1 MLKKGISLFLAL
13 VMALGMIPTEA
24 MAATTLASDEGSHY
38 EEPSELLT
46 TEIPAATNETA
57 ASNATTRENQAGP
70 LYYSVNEDGTT
81 CRIIDC
87 DQSISGDFEIP
98 SEIDG
103 YPVIEIGSN
112 AFRSCDFL
120 TSVTIPKGVISI
132 GESAFQYCSSLEN
145 VNIPDGVTI
154 IGDYAFIDCY
164 SLERIIIP
172 EGTTYIGSNC
182 FRGCSALESVSIPK
196 SATVVKHPFE
206 NCPLLISAGPKNGG
220 NKYNIEFSWT
230 EQIPNDVFSGSS
242 LQKIELPNSLKN
254 IGDGAF
260 SNCVELQSITI
271 PEGVTSIGNY
281 AFSTCIALQSITI
294 PEGVTSI
301 GESAFRECA
310 ALKSVIIPESV
321 ITIGI
326 PGGAGAGVFS
336 DCPLLTS
343 AGPIDDEVEYNI
355 RFSWKEQIPD
365 NAFDCSDLHK
375 IKLPDTI
382 KDIGMCAFS
391 SCSELENI
399 TIPESVTSIGDCA
412 FQSCSSLE
420 SVNIPNGVTSIGGAT
435 FDGCYELK
443 NINIPEE
450 VTSIGNN
457 AFYDCWALEDIN
469 IPEGVTNI
477 GDGAFYNC
485 SALKTIIIPE
495 KVTIIG
501 EKTFYRCSSLERV
514 VLPEGLTSIKAYAF
528 AYCTLLKNINIP
540 KTLTGIWE
548 YAFIGCGVE
557 NIDIPGG
564 VKSISWNAFQSCKA
578 LKTVTISQGVTSI
591 GKYAFFNCSSL
602 ESINIPESVTSI
614 NEYAFSNCSSLK
626 NINIPKG
633 VDIGIFAFSNC
644 SSLNNVSIPEGVTNI
659 GEGAFYNC
667 ENLSKV
673 IIPNSLTTINFEFD
687 FDYNP
692 FEGPFEKCPLLISAG
707 PLGSG
712 CSIEFGW
719 KEQIPSGILE
729 LSSIEKLIIPSGIT
743 TISNS
748 AFSQCASLTSV
759 TIPEGVTSIG
769 DNAFYACLALNDI
782 TIPEGVTSI
791 GQYAFFRCLTLK
803 NVIIPEGI
811 ETIELGAFE
820 GCTNLVQVTLPR
832 SIKNIEDVAF
842 YYCINLQDIYY
853 AGTEEDRENIEISE
867 SDYKATELMQATW
880 HYNSTGPDDPD
891 TPMENGLRICYLS
904 EWDADN
910 QIAYFEDDLLHL
922 GAEVTEATDTSFL
935 DTVQDMVG
943 HSVLVETKARDD
955 GMIGP
960 DILIRMELVEAGTGT
975 IQERTEDSLTI
986 HDTVYPLALK
996 GEEPL
1001 FGADKDDEVLY
1012 GVQDGKIVILVPLTT
1027 TTMRLEDWDP
1037 DSRVLTVSSDLTTY
1051 TYKVS
1056 TLASEESLAFLNAS
1070 RDSSKD
1076 YSIEFAYDSSS
1087 KIAYRVYRIYE
1098 EPEDPEYY
1106 DTPTYETTE
1115 EALLGEYA
1123 MEWYQA
1129 YGDYTDALNTA
1140 LAHYA
1145 ESEDGNRATLI
1156 NTAADGMKKED
1167 MASNSRYLN
1176 WDREMPKI
1184 PDSVVNA
1191 GYKALAALLYDNACK
1206 NPDFSNVDFSN
1217 ATAGTTL
1224 VKAIMKSMSSTTTS
1238 YSFGGVK
1245 VQLSVLQFGSAKFGD
1260 MTCTLNGKQYSAII
1274 CSTQTECYET
1284 IEAYWESLK
1293 DLETQALFNIYTAV
1307 ATDIWGKSP
1316 TKFTKEFLKKHVEKY
1331 ADELLKA
1338 GVGNVADVL
1347 NACYNYYSYVNKI
1360 SNGDLDNLEN
1370 LLGAMGSL
1378 KFDDSSITDKVV
1390 NKAMKV
1396 LKNATNKLNQACA
1409 DYIAGTLEI
1418 PPLFS
1423 LKQLIVACPVNVMI
1437 YNATGEQIGY
1447 VGEDDLWYEDS
1458 IRITEE
1464 GDAKIIDILSA
1475 QDVSVRFIGTAAGS
1489 MSCSIEEYT
1498 TEGVPIG
1505 RLNFYQ
1511 IPVQEGQKMEMKLP
1525 QRLTGSLQDACIQ
1538 TGTDMIY
1545 PNEYITVND
1554 AGSVLV
1560 ACNVDP
1566 QAIQNGCTVSGDGY
1580 YVRGDAV
1587 VLTAISGA
1595 NYNFI
1600 GWYQDG
1606 ILQSTS
1612 QVYEFPAIENVEVS
1626 AAFAQTYQGF
1636 EVEVSGQEG
1645 GLAVGSSIFA
1655 SGETAA
1661 VFAIPDE
1668 GYQFSGWYIGNVLVS
1683 EAPEYEFVVN
1693 SDTTLLAKFTAISAS
1708 HVMSYVESIP
1718 ATCIDTGIFA
1728 HWHCSECNK
1737 DFSDA
1742 DGTTE
1747 LSSIVIPID
1756 PTNHAGGTEVR
1767 NAVEATYESE
1777 GYTGDTYCL
1786 GCNTKIADGTTIPKK
1801 TQSGSTSSGGSTS
1814 TYTITLEEFE
1824 NGTVTASH
1832 KQAPHG
1838 TTVTLTITPEEGF
1851 TLESLTVR
1859 DRNDN
1864 MIRVT
1869 FKSETIYSFTMPS
1882 SPVQIAAVFSQAIN
1896 DPDTPLGDLP
1906 FLDVSPEAW
1915 YKNAV
1920 GYVFENGLMSGTSS
1934 TTFSPDITTSRGM
1947 IVTTLYRLA
1956 QSPSASGSSTFLDVE
1971 DGQWYSDAI
1980 VWASANNIVSGYGN
1994 GMFGPDDPVT
2004 REQMATILYRYAQF
2018 KGYPTTSSTD
2028 LSKYTDL
2035 ELLST
2040 WAQEP
2045 MKWANVF
2052 GIITGTTATTLN
2064 PQGNAT
2070 RAEMAAML
2078 MRFCENIA
2086 V

>member
-1 MLKKGISLFLAL
+1 MLKKGVSLFLAL
-13 VMALGMIPTEA
+13 AVVFCIIPVEIMASEILTRDELSGAEKTPKLQITEA
-24 MAATTLASDEGSHY
+24 TTATEGTAVTKELLSAGEFSDIYQNGDKEGAASTSAAIIITTAEELASIESGKSYVLGNDIDLSTYNNGVWLPLSCSDVY
-38 EEPSELLT
+38 LDGQGFQIKNLA
-46 TEIPAATNETA
+46 IPAELNMDYAGLFGNIKGTCIIQNLNIVLSDKAISGQYMAGGIAASFSGEWCQFINCSVVGAINAQRSSSGDCYVGGIIGTISADNYTTITNCQSNVSLNAQNNAGVSYGQTSSSTA
-57 ASNATTRENQAGP
+57 AGLCAS
-70 LYYSVNEDGTT
+70 
-81 CRIIDC
+81 
-87 DQSISGDFEIP
+87 
-98 SEIDG
+98 
-103 YPVIEIGSN
+103 IGSN
-112 AFRSCDFL
+112 NVIISDNCSYGRIAA
-120 TSVTIPKGVISI
+120 KGVDNVCTGGLVGTISCQNTEI
-132 GESAFQYCSSLEN
+132 WNNFTESDIVVRRCISDFSNYSGGLCGNIIADN
-145 VNIPDGVTI
+145 VNFNNNNSSSNISLDYNLDMSCGGLIGTLSLKSDLDINIEKCSFDGNISVLVLDSNITYCGGI
-154 IGDYAFIDCY
+154 IG
-164 SLERIIIP
+164 
-172 EGTTYIGSNC
+172 
-182 FRGCSALESVSIPK
+182 SVEK
-196 SATVVKHPFE
+196 
-206 NCPLLISAGPKNGG
+206 
-220 NKYNIEFSWT
+220 
-230 EQIPNDVFSGSS
+230 
-242 LQKIELPNSLKN
+242 
-254 IGDGAF
+254 
-260 SNCVELQSITI
+260 
-271 PEGVTSIGNY
+271 
-281 AFSTCIALQSITI
+281 
-294 PEGVTSI
+294 
-301 GESAFRECA
+301 
-310 ALKSVIIPESV
+310 
-321 ITIGI
+321 
-326 PGGAGAGVFS
+326 
-336 DCPLLTS
+336 
-343 AGPIDDEVEYNI
+343 
-355 RFSWKEQIPD
+355 
-365 NAFDCSDLHK
+365 
-375 IKLPDTI
+375 
-382 KDIGMCAFS
+382 AFS
-391 SCSELENI
+391 SDTESTVAIYMIACEMNGSINTIDGAVGGLIAAINRKNVDINVENCSFAGQL
-399 TIPESVTSIGDCA
+399 SLTSYYG
-412 FQSCSSLE
+412 
-420 SVNIPNGVTSIGGAT
+420 GSIGGFIGEAWMYGNCNLY
-435 FDGCYELK
+435 FVNSISDGIIEKTAEWDNIPIVGSFAGYIYGDIYLK
-443 NINIPEE
+443 GENINKTDWPIYGKLVGTVIEPAPEH
-450 VTSIGNN
+450 
-457 AFYDCWALEDIN
+457 
-469 IPEGVTNI
+469 
-477 GDGAFYNC
+477 
-485 SALKTIIIPE
+485 
-495 KVTIIG
+495 
-501 EKTFYRCSSLERV
+501 RMSL
-514 VLPEGLTSIKAYAF
+514 AY
-528 AYCTLLKNINIP
+528 
-540 KTLTGIWE
+540 LTG
-548 YAFIGCGVE
+548 
-557 NIDIPGG
+557 
-564 VKSISWNAFQSCKA
+564 
-578 LKTVTISQGVTSI
+578 
-591 GKYAFFNCSSL
+591 
-602 ESINIPESVTSI
+602 
-614 NEYAFSNCSSLK
+614 
-626 NINIPKG
+626 
-633 VDIGIFAFSNC
+633 
-644 SSLNNVSIPEGVTNI
+644 
-659 GEGAFYNC
+659 
-667 ENLSKV
+667 
-673 IIPNSLTTINFEFD
+673 
-687 FDYNP
+687 
-692 FEGPFEKCPLLISAG
+692 
-707 PLGSG
+707 
-712 CSIEFGW
+712 
-719 KEQIPSGILE
+719 
-729 LSSIEKLIIPSGIT
+729 
-743 TISNS
+743 
-748 AFSQCASLTSV
+748 
-759 TIPEGVTSIG
+759 
-769 DNAFYACLALNDI
+769 
-782 TIPEGVTSI
+782 
-791 GQYAFFRCLTLK
+791 
-803 NVIIPEGI
+803 
-811 ETIELGAFE
+811 
-820 GCTNLVQVTLPR
+820 
-832 SIKNIEDVAF
+832 
-842 YYCINLQDIYY
+842 
-853 AGTEEDRENIEISE
+853 
-867 SDYKATELMQATW
+867 
-880 HYNSTGPDDPD
+880 
-891 TPMENGLRICYLS
+891 
-904 EWDADN
+904 WDADN
-910 QIAYFEDDLLHL
+910 QIAYFDGELLHL

-943 HSVLVETKARDD
+943 HYVLVETKVRDD

-1001 FGADKDDEVLY
+1001 FGADKGDEILY
-1012 GVQDGKIVILVPLTT
+1012 GVQDGNIVVLEPLITT
-1027 TTMRLEDWDP
+1027 TLRLDDWDP
-1037 DSRVLTVSSDLTTY
+1037 TSRVLTVSNNLTKY
-1051 TYKVS
+1051 TYRVS

-1106 DTPTYETTE
+1106 DTPIYETTE

-1145 ESEDGNRATLI
+1145 GSEDASRASLI
-1156 NTAADGMKKED
+1156 ID
-1167 MASNSRYLN
+1167 MAQDMQKKDSGSYSRYLSWN
-1176 WDREMPKI
+1176 GEMAKI

-1347 NACYNYYSYVNKI
+1347 NTCFNYYSYVNKI

-1423 LKQLIVACPVNVMI
+1423 LKQLIVACPVNVMV
-1437 YNATGEQIGY
+1437 YNASGEQIGY

-1475 QDVSVRFIGTAAGS
+1475 QDISVRFIGTAAGS

-1655 SGETAA
+1655 SGETAT

-1824 NGTVTASH
+1824 NGTITASH

-1869 FKSETIYSFTMPS
+1869 SKTEAIYSFTMPS

-1947 IVTTLYRLA
+1947 IVTTLYRLE
-1956 QSPSASGSSTFLDVE
+1956 QSPSVSESSDFSDVE

-1980 VWASANNIVSGYGN
+1980 VWASANDIVSGYGN
-1994 GMFGPDDPVT
+1994 DMFGPDDPVT

-2018 KGYPTTSSTD
+2018 KGYPTTSSAD

-2078 MRFCENIA
+2078 MRFCENVTA
-2086 V
+2086 